1 MKFQTV
7 LAILAGMLIFA
18 LSDGNDLA
26 VIRTESEIR
35 QVMQTISE

>member
-7 LAILAGMLIFA
+7 LAIFVGLLILT

-26 VIRTESEIR
+26 VLRTESEIR
-35 QVMQTISE
+35 QVMQTINE